1 MTFEQVHN
9 NQQALLL
16 QCISGSKAY
25 GLDTPQSD
33 TDIKG
38 VFALDKRA
46 FYGLHY
52 TEQVAN
58 PTNDIVYYELKRFIE
73 LLVRNNPNILELL
86 NTPSDK
92 VLYKHPVMNL
102 LQPAMFLSKLCLQ
115 TFAGYAQSQ
124 IKKAKGLNKKI
135 FNPVD
140 EKRKSILDFCYIIE
154 GYAAI
159 PLPIWLTRNHYM
171 QEDCG
176 LINIPHSRDMYAV
189 FHQSQTKEK
198 LFGICS
204 GDNAN
209 DIQLSSIPEK
219 PEPKAIMSFNKDGYS
234 IYCKEYAQYWDWV
247 NKRNDTRFQNTLEHG
262 KNYDAK
268 NMMHTFRLLNMA
280 EEIAVEK
287 QIHVFRKDRDFLF
300 KIKNGE
306 FLYDELVKMANGK
319 IAKIEQLYTISDLPD
334 MPDKA
339 AVNKLLVQ
347 MREYLY
353 FEKLN
358 ENY

>member
-1 MTFEQVHN
+1 MTFEQIHN
-9 NQQALLL
+9 NQQVLLL

-38 VFALDKRA
+38 VFALGKEE
-46 FYGLHY
+46 FYGLSY

-58 PTNDIVYYELKRFIE
+58 PTNDIVYYELKRFVE
-73 LLVRNNPNILELL
+73 LLARNNPNILELL
-86 NTPSDK
+86 NTPPDK
-92 VLYKHPVMNL
+92 VLYKHPVMDL
-102 LQPAMFLSKLCLQ
+102 IQPEMFLSKLCLQ

-154 GYAAI
+154 GYTAI
-159 PLPIWLTRNHYM
+159 PLQAWLHRNNYR

-176 LINIPHSRDMYAV
+176 LTNIPHFRDMYAI

-198 LFGICS
+198 LSGIYS
-204 GDNAN
+204 GDTAN

-219 PEPKAIMSFNKDGYS
+219 LAPKSIMSFNKDGYS

-247 NKRNDTRFQNTLEHG
+247 GKRNDSRFRNTLEHG

-287 QIHVFRKDRDFLF
+287 QIHVYRKDRDFLF
-300 KIKNGE
+300 RVKNGE
-306 FLYDELVKMANGK
+306 FLYEELVKMANEK
-319 IAKIEQLYTISDLPD
+319 IARIEHLYATSDLPD
-334 MPDKA
+334 MPDE
-339 AVNKLLVQ
+339 NHINGLLVK
-347 MREYLY
+347 MREAIY
-353 FEKLN
+353 
-358 ENY
+358 

>member
-1 MTFEQVHN
+1 MTFEQIHN
-9 NQQALLL
+9 NQDVLLL

-38 VFALDKRA
+38 VFALNKKE

-52 TEQVAN
+52 TGQVAN
-58 PTNDIVYYELKRFIE
+58 PSNDIVYYELKRFFE
-73 LLVRNNPNILELL
+73 LLALNNPNILELL
-86 NTPSDK
+86 STPSDK
-92 VLYKHPVMNL
+92 VLYKHPVMDFIR
-102 LQPAMFLSKLCLQ
+102 PEMFLSKRCLQ

-124 IKKAKGLNKKI
+124 IRKAKGLNKKI
-135 FNPVD
+135 FNPIGK
-140 EKRKSILDFCYIIE
+140 ERKSILDFCYIIE
-154 GYAAI
+154 GYSAL
-159 PLPIWLTRNHYM
+159 PLQVWLKRNGWI
-171 QEDCG
+171 QDDCG

-198 LFGICS
+198 LYGICS

-209 DIQLSSIPEK
+209 DIQLCSIPEK
-219 PEPKAIMSFNKDGYS
+219 LEPKAMMSFNKDGYS
-234 IYCKEYAQYWDWV
+234 AYCKEYAQYWDWV
-247 NKRNDTRFQNTLEHG
+247 EQRNDIRFQNTLEHG

-300 KIKNGE
+300 KIRNGD
-306 FLYDELVKMANGK
+306 FLYEELVQMANEK
-319 IAKIEQLYTISDLPD
+319 IAKIEELYEQSDLPEQ
-334 MPDKA
+334 PDESA
-339 AVNKLLVQ
+339 IDEVLGR
-347 MREYLY
+347 MREWLVTLL
-353 FEKLN
+353 K
-358 ENY
+358 

>member
-1 MTFEQVHN
+1 MTFEQIHN
-9 NQQALLL
+9 NQQVLLL

-38 VFALDKRA
+38 IFALGKNE

-58 PTNDIVYYELKRFIE
+58 PSNDIVYYELKRFVE

-86 NTPSDK
+86 STPSDK
-92 VLYKHPVMNL
+92 ILYKNPIMNL
-102 LQPAMFLSKLCLQ
+102 IRPEMFLSKLCLL

-124 IKKAKGLNKKI
+124 IKKAQGLNKKI
-135 FNPVD
+135 FNPID
-140 EKRKSILDFCYIIE
+140 KKRKDILDFCYIIE
-154 GYAAI
+154 GYSAI
-159 PLPIWLTRNHYM
+159 PLRVWLHKNAYS
-171 QEDCG
+171 QENCG
-176 LINIPHSRDMYAV
+176 LINIPHSKNMYAV
-189 FHQSQTKEK
+189 FYQNQTTKK
-198 LFGICS
+198 LCGICS

-219 PEPKAIMSFNKDGYS
+219 LEPQAMLCFNKDGYS
-234 IYCKEYAQYWDWV
+234 AYCKEYAQYWDWV
-247 NKRNDTRFQNTLEHG
+247 EKRNDIRFQNTMEHG

-287 QIHVFRKDRDFLF
+287 RINVFRKDREFLL
-300 KIKNGE
+300 KIRNGE
-306 FLYDELVKMANGK
+306 FLYDELLKMANEK
-319 IAKIEQLYTISDLPD
+319 IQKIDELFAHSDLPEQ
-334 MPDKA
+334 PNEVEA
-339 AVNKLLVQ
+339 NNVLVK
-347 MREYLY
+347 MREYL
-353 FEKLN
+353 LN
-358 ENY
+358 ADVFL